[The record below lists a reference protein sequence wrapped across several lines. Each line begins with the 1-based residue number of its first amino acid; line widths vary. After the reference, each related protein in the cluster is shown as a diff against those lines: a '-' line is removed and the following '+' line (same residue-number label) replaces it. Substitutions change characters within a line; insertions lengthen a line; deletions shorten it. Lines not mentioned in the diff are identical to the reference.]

1 MLSKITYFKT
11 TQKVI
16 MGPGSIEKINDE
28 IKERKLKN
36 VFVVTD
42 EGLIKS
48 GICDFVIDKIKKSAK
63 RIEVFSE
70 VPPDPPIETAYKC
83 YDKAKDKKIDL
94 IIGLGGGSSLDI
106 AKMLS
111 VMLTNEDKIEN
122 MFGINLVKKRGIT
135 KFLIP
140 TTAGTG
146 SEVTPIAIL
155 SDESE
160 HLKKGVVSDYLL
172 PEVAILDG
180 ELTKTL
186 PPMPT
191 ASSGMD
197 ALIHAVEAFTSVNAN
212 DYTDYLAIRAMDL
225 ISKNLRKAWANGDN
239 LEARQKMLEGSF
251 LAGQAFA
258 NAGVTAVHAFAYPL
272 GGEFHIPHGIA
283 NTVMLCPVL
292 EFNMLSNL
300 EKFAQLADIFC
311 PNVINGRDLKE
322 KSLIGITFL
331 KELAEDLKL
340 PMSLKELNV
349 PFDAIEKLAEGVMKV
364 TRLLANNPRKLSYQD
379 AVSIYKE
386 AYGE

>member
-1 MLSKITYFKT
+1 MLSRITYFKT

-28 IKERKLKN
+28 IRDRKLKN
-36 VFVVTD
+36 VFIVTD

-48 GICDFVIDKIKKSAK
+48 GICDVVINEIKRSVKK
-63 RIEVFSE
+63 LDVFSE

-83 YDKAKDKKIDL
+83 YDKAKGKKIDL
-94 IIGLGGGSSLDI
+94 VIGLGGGSSLDI

-111 VMLTNEDKIEN
+111 IMLTNNDKIEN

-155 SDESE
+155 SDERE

-197 ALIHAVEAFTSVNAN
+197 ALIHAVEAYTSVNAN
-212 DYTDYLAIRAMDL
+212 DYTDYLAIKAMEL
-225 ISKNLRKAWANGDN
+225 ISKNLRKAWSNGDN

-300 EKFAQLADIFC
+300 EKFSNLADIFY
-311 PNVINGRDLKE
+311 PQKGNFEGLKE
-322 KSLIGITFL
+322 KSLTAINFL
-331 KELAEDLKL
+331 KDLAIDLKL
-340 PMSLKELNV
+340 PITLKELNI
-349 PFDAIEKLAEGVMKV
+349 PFESIEKLAEGVMKV

-379 AVSIYKE
+379 AVNIYKK
-386 AYGE
+386 AYGA

>member
-1 MLSKITYFKT
+1 
-11 TQKVI
+11 
-16 MGPGSIEKINDE
+16 MGLGSVDKINDE
-28 IKERKLKN
+28 IKDRKLKN
-36 VFVVTD
+36 VFIVTD

-48 GICDFVIDKIKKSAK
+48 GICNTVIDKIKKSVK
-63 RIEVFSE
+63 KIDVFSE

-83 YDKAKDKKIDL
+83 YDKAKGKKIDL

-111 VMLTNEDKIEN
+111 IMLTNDDKIEN

-155 SDESE
+155 SDETE

-180 ELTKTL
+180 ELTRTL

-212 DYTDYLAIRAMDL
+212 DYTDYLAVKAMDL
-225 ISKNLRKAWANGDN
+225 ISKNLRKAWSNGDN
-239 LEARQKMLEGSF
+239 LESRQKMLEGSF

-292 EFNMLSNL
+292 EFNMISNL
-300 EKFAQLADIFC
+300 EKFAKLSDIFYTQKESM
-311 PNVINGRDLKE
+311 GDLKE
-322 KSLIGITFL
+322 KSLKAIDFL
-331 KELAEDLKL
+331 KDLATDLKL
-340 PMSLKELNV
+340 PTTLKDLNI
-349 PFDAIEKLAEGVMKV
+349 PFESIERLAEGVMKV

-379 AVSIYKE
+379 AVSIYKK

>member
-1 MLSKITYFKT
+1 MLSRITYFKT

-28 IKERKLKN
+28 IRDRKLKN
-36 VFVVTD
+36 VFIVTD

-48 GICDFVIDKIKKSAK
+48 GICDVVINEIKRSVKK
-63 RIEVFSE
+63 LDVFSE

-83 YDKAKDKKIDL
+83 YDKAKGKKIDL
-94 IIGLGGGSSLDI
+94 VIGLGGGSSLDI

-111 VMLTNEDKIEN
+111 IMLTNNDKIEN

-155 SDESE
+155 SDERE

-197 ALIHAVEAFTSVNAN
+197 ALIHAVEAYTSVNAN
-212 DYTDYLAIRAMDL
+212 DYTDYLAIRAMEL
-225 ISKNLRKAWANGDN
+225 ISKNLRKAWSNGDN

-300 EKFAQLADIFC
+300 EKFSNLADIFY
-311 PNVINGRDLKE
+311 PQKGNFEGLKE
-322 KSLIGITFL
+322 KSLTAINFL
-331 KELAEDLKL
+331 KDLAIDLKL
-340 PMSLKELNV
+340 PITLKELNI
-349 PFDAIEKLAEGVMKV
+349 PFESIEKLAEGVMKV

-379 AVSIYKE
+379 AVNIYKK
-386 AYGE
+386 AYGA

>member
-1 MLSKITYFKT
+1 MVGKISYFKT
-11 TQKVI
+11 TQKVVL
-16 MGPGSIEKINDE
+16 GLGSINSLDNE
-28 IKERKLKN
+28 IKERGLKN
-36 VFVVTD
+36 VFIVTD
-42 EGLIKS
+42 EGLVKS
-48 GICDFVIDKIKKSAK
+48 GICEIVVNKIRKTVKN
-63 RIEVFSE
+63 IEIFSE
-70 VPPDPPIETAYKC
+70 VPPDPPVETAYKC
-83 YDKAKDKKIDL
+83 FEKAKNKKIDL

-111 VMLTNEDKIEN
+111 VMMTNNDKIEN

-155 SDESE
+155 SDEKE

-172 PEVAILDG
+172 PDVAILDG

-186 PPMPT
+186 PQMPT

-197 ALIHAVEAFTSVNAN
+197 ALIHAVEAFTSINAT
-212 DYTDYLAIRAMDL
+212 DYTDYLAIRAMDI
-225 ISKNLRKAWANGDN
+225 ISKNLRKVWANGEN
-239 LEARQKMLEGSF
+239 LVSRQLMLEGSF

-292 EFNMLSNL
+292 EFNMMANP
-300 EKFAQLADIFC
+300 EKFAKLGKIFYPHEQCADEKKLGLLAI
-311 PNVINGRDLKE
+311 K
-322 KSLIGITFL
+322 FL
-331 KELAEDLKL
+331 KELAIDIKL
-340 PMSLKELNV
+340 PTTLKELNI
-349 PFDAIEKLAEGVMKV
+349 PENAIEELAESAMKV
-364 TRLLANNPRKLSYQD
+364 TRLLANNPRKITLND
-379 AVSIYKE
+379 AINIYKK
-386 AYGE
+386 AYGEN

>member
-1 MLSKITYFKT
+1 MLSRITYFKT

-16 MGPGSIEKINDE
+16 MGLGSIDKVNEE
-28 IKERKLKN
+28 IKERNLKN
-36 VFVVTD
+36 VFIVTD

-48 GICDFVIDKIKKSAK
+48 GIYDILINKIKKNAK
-63 RIEVFSE
+63 KIDVFSD
-70 VPPDPPIETAYKC
+70 VPPDPPIETVYKC
-83 YDKAKDKKIDL
+83 FDHAKGKKIDL
-94 IIGLGGGSSLDI
+94 IIGLGGGSALDI

-111 VMLTNEDKIEN
+111 IMFTNNDKIEN
-122 MFGINLVKKRGIT
+122 FFGINLIKKRGVT

-172 PEVAILDG
+172 PDVAILDG
-180 ELTKTL
+180 ELTRTL
-186 PPMPT
+186 PPIPT

-212 DYTDYLAIRAMDL
+212 DYTDYLAIKAMSL
-225 ISKNLRKAWANGDN
+225 ISNNLRMAWTNGDN

-292 EFNMLSNL
+292 EFNMISNL
-300 EKFAQLADIFC
+300 EKFSKIADVVC
-311 PNVINGRDLKE
+311 PYGNYRDLKE
-322 KSLIGITFL
+322 KSLSAINFMRDLAIDLRLPVTL
-331 KELAEDLKL
+331 KELKVPYE
-340 PMSLKELNV
+340 SLG
-349 PFDAIEKLAEGVMKV
+349 KLAEGVMKV

-379 AVSIYKE
+379 AVSIYKK

>member
-28 IKERKLKN
+28 IRDRKLKN
-36 VFVVTD
+36 VFIVTD

-48 GICDFVIDKIKKSAK
+48 GICDVVINEIKRSVKK
-63 RIEVFSE
+63 LDVFSE

-83 YDKAKDKKIDL
+83 YDKAKGKKIDL
-94 IIGLGGGSSLDI
+94 VIGLGGGSSLDI

-111 VMLTNEDKIEN
+111 IMLTNNDKIEN

-155 SDESE
+155 SDERE

-197 ALIHAVEAFTSVNAN
+197 ALIHAVEAYTSVNAN
-212 DYTDYLAIRAMDL
+212 DYTDYLAIRAMEL
-225 ISKNLRKAWANGDN
+225 ISKNLRKAWSNGDN

-300 EKFAQLADIFC
+300 EKFSNLADIFY
-311 PNVINGRDLKE
+311 PQKGNFEGLKE
-322 KSLIGITFL
+322 KSLTAINFL
-331 KELAEDLKL
+331 KDLAIDLKL
-340 PMSLKELNV
+340 PITLKELNI
-349 PFDAIEKLAEGVMKV
+349 PFESIEKLAEGVMKV

-379 AVSIYKE
+379 AVNIYKK
-386 AYGE
+386 AYGA

>member
-1 MLSKITYFKT
+1 MLSKVSYFKT
-11 TQKVI
+11 TQKVV
-16 MGPGSIEKINDE
+16 MGLGSVDKINDE
-28 IKERKLKN
+28 IKDRNLKN
-36 VFVVTD
+36 VFIVTD

-48 GICDFVIDKIKKSAK
+48 GICELVVNKIKKQVK
-63 RIEVFSE
+63 KIEIFSD
-70 VPPDPPIETAYKC
+70 VPPDPPVETAYNC
-83 YDKAKDKKIDL
+83 FNKAKGKKVDL
-94 IIGLGGGSSLDI
+94 VIGLGGGSALDI

-111 VMLTNEDKIEN
+111 IMFTNNEKIEN
-122 MFGINLVKKRGIT
+122 FFGINLVKKRGIT

-155 SDESE
+155 SDEAE

-172 PEVAILDG
+172 PDVAFLDG

-186 PPMPT
+186 PPKPT

-212 DYTDYLAIRAMDL
+212 NYTDYLAVRAMEL
-225 ISKNLRKAWANGDN
+225 ISKNLRKAWSNGDN
-239 LEARQKMLEGSF
+239 LEARQLMLEGSF

-292 EFNMLSNL
+292 EFNMISNL
-300 EKFAQLADIFC
+300 EKFAKLADIFL
-311 PNVINGRDLKE
+311 PHGNIMGNDKE
-322 KSLIGITFL
+322 KSLLAIAFL
-331 KELAEDLKL
+331 KDLAIDLKL
-340 PMSLKELNV
+340 PVTLKELNI
-349 PFDAIEKLAEGVMKV
+349 PLDAIEKLAEGVMKV
-364 TRLLANNPRKLSYQD
+364 TRLLANNPRKLSYED
-379 AVSIYKE
+379 AVNIYKK
-386 AYGE
+386 AYGD

>member
-1 MLSKITYFKT
+1 MNRKVTFFKT

-16 MGPGSIEKINDE
+16 IGIGSIDNLASE
-28 IKERKLKN
+28 IKERGLKN
-36 VFVVTD
+36 VFLVTD

-48 GICDFVIDKIKKSAK
+48 GICDEVINIIKKSAK
-63 RIEVFSE
+63 KIEVFNE
-70 VPPDPPIETAYKC
+70 IPPDPPVETAYKC
-83 YDKAKDKKIDL
+83 FESAKSKKVDL
-94 IIGLGGGSSLDI
+94 VIGLGGGSCLDI

-111 VMLTNEDKIEN
+111 VMLTNNQKIEE

-155 SDESE
+155 SDERE

-186 PPMPT
+186 PPKPT

-197 ALIHAVEAFTSVNAN
+197 ALIHAIEAFTSVNAT
-212 DYTDYLAIRAMDL
+212 DYTDYLAEKAIDIIA
-225 ISKNLRKAWANGDN
+225 KNLRKVWANGEN
-239 LEARQKMLEGSF
+239 IVARQLMLEGSF

-283 NTVMLCPVL
+283 NTVMLCPVM
-292 EFNMLSNL
+292 EFNMMASP
-300 EKFAQLADIFC
+300 EKFARLGKILYPHTDSKDFKELGLLA
-311 PNVINGRDLKE
+311 LK
-322 KSLIGITFL
+322 FL
-331 KELAEDLKL
+331 KELIIDLEL
-340 PMSLKELNV
+340 PSSLKELNI
-349 PFDAIEKLAEGVMKV
+349 PEDAIERMAEGAMKV
-364 TRLLANNPRKLSYQD
+364 TRLLVNNPRKIYLKD
-379 AVSIYKE
+379 AINIYKK
-386 AYGE
+386 AYGD

>member
-1 MLSKITYFKT
+1 
-11 TQKVI
+11 
-16 MGPGSIEKINDE
+16 MGLGSVDKINDE
-28 IKERKLKN
+28 IKDRKLKN
-36 VFVVTD
+36 VFIVTD

-48 GICDFVIDKIKKSAK
+48 GICSTVIDKIKKSVK
-63 RIEVFSE
+63 KIDVFSE

-83 YDKAKDKKIDL
+83 YDKAKGKKIDL

-111 VMLTNEDKIEN
+111 IMLTNDDKIEN

-155 SDESE
+155 SDETE

-180 ELTKTL
+180 ELTRTL

-212 DYTDYLAIRAMDL
+212 DYTDYLAVKAMDL
-225 ISKNLRKAWANGDN
+225 ISKNLRKAWSNGDN

-292 EFNMLSNL
+292 EFNMISNL
-300 EKFAQLADIFC
+300 EKFAKLSDIFYTQKESM
-311 PNVINGRDLKE
+311 GELKE
-322 KSLIGITFL
+322 KSLKAIDFL
-331 KELAEDLKL
+331 KDLATDLKL
-340 PMSLKELNV
+340 PNTLKELNI
-349 PFDAIEKLAEGVMKV
+349 PFESIERLAEGVMKV

-379 AVSIYKE
+379 AVSIYKK

>member
-28 IKERKLKN
+28 IRDRKLKN
-36 VFVVTD
+36 VFIVTD

-48 GICDFVIDKIKKSAK
+48 GICDVVINEIKRSVKK
-63 RIEVFSE
+63 LDVFSE

-83 YDKAKDKKIDL
+83 YDKAKGKKIDL
-94 IIGLGGGSSLDI
+94 VIGLGGGSSLDI

-111 VMLTNEDKIEN
+111 IMLTNNDKIEN

-155 SDESE
+155 SDERE

-180 ELTKTL
+180 ELTRTL

-197 ALIHAVEAFTSVNAN
+197 ALIHAVEAYTSVNAN
-212 DYTDYLAIRAMDL
+212 DYTDYLAIKAMEL
-225 ISKNLRKAWANGDN
+225 ISKNLRKAWSNGDN

-300 EKFAQLADIFC
+300 EKFSNLADIFY
-311 PNVINGRDLKE
+311 PQKGNFEGLKE
-322 KSLIGITFL
+322 KSLTAINFL
-331 KELAEDLKL
+331 KDLAIDLKL
-340 PMSLKELNV
+340 PITLKELNI
-349 PFDAIEKLAEGVMKV
+349 PFESIEKLAEGVMKV

-379 AVSIYKE
+379 AVNIYKK
-386 AYGE
+386 AYGA

>member
-28 IKERKLKN
+28 IRDRKLKN
-36 VFVVTD
+36 VFIVTD

-48 GICDFVIDKIKKSAK
+48 GICDVVINEIKRSVKK
-63 RIEVFSE
+63 LDVFSE

-83 YDKAKDKKIDL
+83 YDKAKGKKIDL
-94 IIGLGGGSSLDI
+94 VIGLGGGSSLDI

-111 VMLTNEDKIEN
+111 IMLTNNDKIEN

-135 KFLIP
+135 KFLVP

-155 SDESE
+155 SDERE

-180 ELTKTL
+180 ELTRTL

-197 ALIHAVEAFTSVNAN
+197 ALIHAVEAYTSVNAN
-212 DYTDYLAIRAMDL
+212 DYTDYLAIRAMKL
-225 ISKNLRKAWANGDN
+225 ISKNLRKAWSNGDN

-292 EFNMLSNL
+292 EFNMISNL
-300 EKFAQLADIFC
+300 EKFSNLADIFY
-311 PNVINGRDLKE
+311 PQKGNFEGLKE
-322 KSLIGITFL
+322 KSLTAINFL
-331 KELAEDLKL
+331 KDLAIDLKL
-340 PMSLKELNV
+340 PITLKELNI
-349 PFDAIEKLAEGVMKV
+349 PFESIEKLAEGVMKV

-379 AVSIYKE
+379 AVNIYKK
-386 AYGE
+386 AYGA

>member
-1 MLSKITYFKT
+1 
-11 TQKVI
+11 
-16 MGPGSIEKINDE
+16 MGLGSVDKINDE
-28 IKERKLKN
+28 IKDRKLKN
-36 VFVVTD
+36 VFIVTD

-48 GICDFVIDKIKKSAK
+48 GICSTVIDKIKKSVK
-63 RIEVFSE
+63 KIDVFSE

-83 YDKAKDKKIDL
+83 YDKAKGKKIDL

-111 VMLTNEDKIEN
+111 IMLTNDDKIEN

-155 SDESE
+155 SDETE

-180 ELTKTL
+180 ELTRTL

-212 DYTDYLAIRAMDL
+212 DYTDYLAVKAMDL
-225 ISKNLRKAWANGDN
+225 ISKNLRKAWSNGDN
-239 LEARQKMLEGSF
+239 LESRQKMLEGSF

-292 EFNMLSNL
+292 EFNMISNL
-300 EKFAQLADIFC
+300 EKFAKLSDIFYTQKESM
-311 PNVINGRDLKE
+311 GDLKE
-322 KSLIGITFL
+322 KSLKAIDFL
-331 KELAEDLKL
+331 KDLATDLKL
-340 PMSLKELNV
+340 PTTLKDLNI
-349 PFDAIEKLAEGVMKV
+349 PFESIERLAEGVMKV

-379 AVSIYKE
+379 AVSIYKK

>member
-1 MLSKITYFKT
+1 
-11 TQKVI
+11 
-16 MGPGSIEKINDE
+16 MGIGSLAKINDE
-28 IKERKLKN
+28 IKDRKLKN
-36 VFVVTD
+36 VFIVTD

-48 GICDFVIDKIKKSAK
+48 GICNTVIDKIKKSVK
-63 RIEVFSE
+63 NIEVFSE
-70 VPPDPPIETAYKC
+70 IPPDPPVETAYKC
-83 YDKAKDKKIDL
+83 YDKAKGKKIDL

-111 VMLTNEDKIEN
+111 IMLTNDDKIEN

-155 SDESE
+155 SDETE

-180 ELTKTL
+180 ELTRTL

-212 DYTDYLAIRAMDL
+212 DYTDYLAIRAMEL
-225 ISKNLRKAWANGDN
+225 ISKNLRKAWSNGDN

-292 EFNMLSNL
+292 EFNMISNL
-300 EKFAQLADIFC
+300 EKFAKLADIFYTQKESM
-311 PNVINGRDLKE
+311 GDLKE
-322 KSLIGITFL
+322 KSLKVIDFL
-331 KELAEDLKL
+331 KDLASDLKL
-340 PMSLKELNV
+340 PTTLKELNI
-349 PFDAIEKLAEGVMKV
+349 PFESIERLAEGVMKV

-379 AVSIYKE
+379 AVSIYKK